1 MDSPHVLPPLDS
13 IILRHLVF
21 PDAELADILEHDIA
35 ALDVC
40 IAGLDGAVAS
50 ATETVLFQVS
60 LITVSALPE
69 DVAWPKVQQW
79 AQMLLNLREI
89 FEEVNRT
96 I

>member
-1 MDSPHVLPPLDS
+1 MDSSHVLPPLDG
-13 IILRHLVF
+13 IILRHDVL
-21 PDAELADILEHDIA
+21 PDAELADILEHDVA
-35 ALDVC
+35 ALDVR

-50 ATETVLFQVS
+50 ATEAVLVQVS
-60 LITVSALPE
+60 LIAVRALPE